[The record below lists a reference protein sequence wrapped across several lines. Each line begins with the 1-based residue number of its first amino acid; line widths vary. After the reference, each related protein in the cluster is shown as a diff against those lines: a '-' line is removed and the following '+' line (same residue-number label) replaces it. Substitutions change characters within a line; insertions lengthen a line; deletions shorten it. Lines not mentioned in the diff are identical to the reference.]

1 MCGSVLSNY
10 QIQLL
15 LNAGATEIII
25 AFDRQYKELGDE
37 EHLLWIKKLKEI
49 SNKYSKYVKISY
61 IFDKEYLL
69 GYKDSPIDNGKEI
82 FIELYNKRFS
92 IQ

>member
-37 EHLLWIKKLKEI
+37 EHLSWIKKLKEI

-61 IFDKEYLL
+61 IFDKEHLL
-69 GYKDSPIDNGKEI
+69 DYKMSPIDDGKET

>member
-37 EHLLWIKKLKEI
+37 EHLSWVRKLKEI
-49 SNKYSKYVKISY
+49 SNKYSKYVKISF
-61 IFDKEYLL
+61 IFDKEHLL
-69 GYKDSPIDNGKEI
+69 GYKMSPIDDGKET